1 MPLHIAIRT
10 TIKTPISKTQIERF
24 IRCAQPVVVFPAEY
38 DLSVVCVGEQVM
50 QTLQRRYRNKLA
62 VTNVL
67 AFPYAENNGEVV
79 LCIPVIQRQAKQK
92 KVKFSEELLY
102 LLSHGL
108 LHLVGFDH
116 VDSEIEAKRMEHLE
130 QRIMQQCF
138 R

>member
-1 MPLHIAIRT
+1 MALHIAIRT
-10 TIKTPISKTQIERF
+10 TIKTPISKAQIERF
-24 IRCAQPVVVFPAEY
+24 IRCAQSIVAFPAEY
-38 DLSVVCVGEQVM
+38 DLSVVCVGEKVM
-50 QTLQRRYRNKLA
+50 QTLQRRYRHKLA
-62 VTNVL
+62 ATNVL
-67 AFPYAENNGEVV
+67 SFPYDENTGEVV

-116 VDSEIEAKRMEHLE
+116 VDSDIDAERMEHLE
-130 QRIMQQCF
+130 QRIMQQCI